1 MTDDRFQNDLI
12 NPSERLTLKQA
23 SDRGG
28 VSTKTLRRWILADTL
43 IAQTGAG
50 KWMTTRNEL
59 KRAIFAS
66 EKRATRR
73 SQIIRAEESATFASE
88 VHERGVDPLR
98 RYLKESAQNK
108 IAGQKHHDPKAAR
121 GKIRQEW

>member
-12 NPSERLTLKQA
+12 NPSERLTLTEA
-23 SDRGG
+23 SERGG
-28 VSTKTLRRWILADTL
+28 VSTKTLRRWIQADKL
-43 IAQTGAG
+43 IAQKVAG

-73 SQIIRAEESATFASE
+73 AQIIRAEESTPFASE
-88 VHERGVDPLR
+88 VHARGVDPVQHEPRNWVDGSLPATHR
-98 RYLKESAQNK
+98 RLSRP
-108 IAGQKHHDPKAAR
+108 AGK
-121 GKIRQEW
+121 